1 MPDADADCAG
11 LTKVDENLL
20 VVCPSACT
28 AEVPNGRLAGEADVE
43 IVSCV
48 PPSRAVLTNSSLDV
62 SKPPFVVVA
71 SDLLLPDPT
80 SIF

>member
-1 MPDADADCAG
+1 MPDADANRAG
-11 LTKVDENLL
+11 PTTVDENLL

-43 IVSCV
+43 ILACV

-71 SDLLLPDPT
+71 SDLLSPDPT
-80 SIF
+80 SSV